1 MSSRKPLIQNKTSNK
16 GRRSCMPQMS
26 HFLPPP
32 RQSKNTIFV
41 ISQIFLVKSKLSIVV
56 QNPFAFTNF
65 YKQIFFLHFFTWN
78 DNCQQPY
85 SNERLFFYEFQN
97 NFRYFSR
104 EIKMVNNQTVQNHFV
119 FTNFSKQKKSCIF
132 LVKSKLSTAKHY
144 KIALFS
150 RIFHQFLQFQ
160 VFPNAKLYQV
170 LISYLHDCLGEKSEK
185 NFTLTKKR
193 KKIWRNLTI
202 LQNLYQWLP
211 KRIKNP
217 WPKWSWCVKVWLVY
231 QEQVYLDFLGE
242 FCVLLWI

>member
-119 FTNFSKQKKSCIF
+119 CTNFSKQKKILYFSGEIKI
-132 LVKSKLSTAKHY
+132 VKSQTV
-144 KIALFS
+144 
-150 RIFHQFLQFQ
+150 RNFL
-160 VFPNAKLYQV
+160 
-170 LISYLHDCLGEKSEK
+170 
-185 NFTLTKKR
+185 
-193 KKIWRNLTI
+193 
-202 LQNLYQWLP
+202 
-211 KRIKNP
+211 
-217 WPKWSWCVKVWLVY
+217 
-231 QEQVYLDFLGE
+231 
-242 FCVLLWI
+242 